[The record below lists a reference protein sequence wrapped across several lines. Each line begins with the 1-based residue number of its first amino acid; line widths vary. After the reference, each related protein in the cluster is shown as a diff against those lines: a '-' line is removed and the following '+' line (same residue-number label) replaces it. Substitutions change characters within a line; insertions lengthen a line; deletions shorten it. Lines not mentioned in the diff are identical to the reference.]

1 MNNLLT
7 RLARL
12 LPIREERPE
21 VTFDRII
28 GERQRHYLEL
38 KRAVVKV
45 LFLRNKLEG
54 DLMERRAEI
63 ARIHSE
69 ARNAARVGHDRR
81 ALALIERMNHLKE
94 RLADAEEQVEEI
106 KKTASLVTQD
116 MAMINESIRDLQR
129 EKRESLAKITSAEVR
144 KRLRK
149 LLDEAGDDKNIRRLE
164 RVRSMVARAS
174 AEASLD
180 DELEDPASRL
190 ALADPAARIELVRLK
205 SRLLPA

>member
-1 MNNLLT
+1 MKNLWT
-7 RLARL
+7 RLYRL
-12 LPIREERPE
+12 LPIKEERPE

-28 GERQRHYLEL
+28 GERQKHYFEL
-38 KRAVVKV
+38 KTAVVKV

-54 DLMERRAEI
+54 DLLERRAEI
-63 ARIHSE
+63 ARVHHE
-69 ARNAARVGHDRR
+69 ARNAARIGQDRR
-81 ALALIERMNHLKE
+81 ALALIDRMNRLKE

-106 KKTASLVTQD
+106 KRTAGMVTHD
-116 MAMINESIRDLQR
+116 MALINESIRDLQR

-149 LLDEAGDDKNIRRLE
+149 LLDESDDRNLRRLE

-180 DELEDPASRL
+180 DELDHDATRV